1 MEEIEKIAKG
11 AKIKR
16 IIKKYGYFA
25 LLGVAV
31 ITLAITITLVNIK
44 PKSKQPT
51 LNVDEPVS
59 TEVVSFT
66 MPVASTNVAMGFSN
80 TELQY
85 NSTLN
90 SWRAHYGVDL
100 LTDVGSEVFAVLDG
114 TVKSVTTDQLNG
126 TVIVLTHKDGLET
139 VYGSLNKNVKV
150 NVGDSVLRGQQI
162 GAVDLS
168 ATNEANEGAHLHFE
182 VLENGNNVDPGIYI
196 AIK

>member
-16 IIKKYGYFA
+16 ILKKYGYFA

-31 ITLAITITLVNIK
+31 ITLALTIVLVNVNSNRGTTTK
-44 PKSKQPT
+44 
-51 LNVDEPVS
+51 VDEPVS
-59 TEVVSFT
+59 TDVVSFT
-66 MPVASTNVAMGFSN
+66 MPVASTNVVMGYSN

-100 LTDVGSEVFAVLDG
+100 LTDVGSEVFAALDG
-114 TVKSVTTDQLNG
+114 TVKSVSTDQLNG
-126 TVIVLTHKDGLET
+126 TVIVISHQNGLET

-150 NVGDSVLRGQQI
+150 NVGDSVVRGQQI
-162 GAVDLS
+162 GVIALS
-168 ATNEANEGAHLHFE
+168 ATNEADEGAHLHFE
-182 VLENGNNVDPGIYI
+182 VKENGINVDPSLYI